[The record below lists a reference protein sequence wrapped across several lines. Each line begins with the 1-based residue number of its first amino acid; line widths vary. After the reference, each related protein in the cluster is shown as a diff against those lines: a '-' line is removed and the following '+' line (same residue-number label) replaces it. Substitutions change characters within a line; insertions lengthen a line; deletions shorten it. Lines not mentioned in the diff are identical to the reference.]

1 MTKHYESG
9 CTQVCNQGRDCTCT
23 QMVCQSA
30 APEAG
35 NFRIIDL
42 GPDDDDIR
50 PLNHDET
57 MALVRLLLCWLLG
70 VIIFFGGLGLLVS
83 YGAERWADV
92 IWAYLAQLS

>member
-1 MTKHYESG
+1 MTKPYESG

-42 GPDDDDIR
+42 GPDDDDSQ
-50 PLNHDET
+50 PLNHDEA
-57 MALVRLLLCWLLG
+57 MRLVRTLLVWLLA
-70 VIIFFGGLGLLVS
+70 VPAAVAALALAVS
-83 YGAERWADV
+83 YTTERWADV